1 MATKITDIEELK
13 KTRIEER
20 VEPSPADKAW
30 KTKWKK
36 KIAEQQKQIEAKDME
51 NSKLKKENRQ
61 LKREAKK

>member
-1 MATKITDIEELK
+1 MSEEITETISIKKETKKVE
-13 KTRIEER
+13 KTRWEKGWDTR
-20 VEPSPADKAW
+20 R
-30 KTKWKK
+30 KK